1 VQARVARKVIIAAA
15 LASVGLA
22 GASSAQAAPSDQYVV
37 RNLVSSSAAVPADR
51 FDPNLKNPWGL
62 VSSPTSPW
70 WPANNGTNTSTIIP
84 ATGAV
89 NNTVVQVPG
98 GPTGIV
104 WNGTAGAFPITGGQ
118 STFIFNTMSG
128 QISGWRGATA
138 EVKVNKPAS
147 FYLGM
152 TLAVT
157 ATGPQLYSTDFK
169 GNKIDVV
176 DKNWADVDTTGKFV
190 DPTLPAN
197 YGPYGI
203 QAVGNR
209 IFVTYAEH
217 ATVGGTEELPGAG
230 KGYVSAYDFAGNFLG
245 RVASTGVLNA
255 PWGIAKADP
264 NFGAFGGD
272 LLIGNFGDGRINAFH
287 ENADG
292 TWTPSGGLKGTNGQP
307 LSIGGLW
314 AIQFGSGTA
323 NNGQRNHLY
332 FTAGSLGETQGLFG
346 RIIPNPSEAGGVVPA
361 TLALTLGTPASF
373 GPFTPGVAKD
383 YTAATTANVV
393 SSAGDATLTVADP
406 STTNTG
412 KLVNG
417 AFTLAQAVSASA
429 TSAAGTAGAGG
440 PVGGSAAPTTL
451 LTYAGPTSNDAVT
464 VNFKQSIGANEA
476 LRTGSYS
483 KTFTFTLSTTTP

>member
-1 VQARVARKVIIAAA
+1 MHASRVIFATA
-15 LASVGLA
+15 LASLTLV
-22 GASSAQAAPSDQYVV
+22 SAAKAAPSDRYLV
-37 RNLVSSSAAVPADR
+37 RNLVSSTALVPADR
-51 FDPNLKNPWGL
+51 VDPNIKNPWGL

-84 ATGAV
+84 ATGAI

-128 QISGWRGATA
+128 QISGWRGALA
-138 EVKVNKPAS
+138 EVKVNKPSS

-176 DKNWADVDTTGKFV
+176 NGSWADVNTTGKFV

-203 QAVGNR
+203 QTVGNR

-217 ATVGGTEELPGAG
+217 VPGEDDEELPGAG
-230 KGYVSAYDFAGNFLG
+230 KGYVSAFDFAGNFLA
-245 RVASTGVLNA
+245 RVASGGVLNA

-292 TWTPSGGLKGTNGQP
+292 TWTPSGTLKGLDGQP

-314 AIQFGSGTA
+314 AIQFGSGAA

-332 FTAGSLGETQGLFG
+332 FTAGSLGEQAGLFG
-346 RIIPNPSEAGGVVPA
+346 RIIPNPGEAGGTVPA
-361 TLALTLGTPASF
+361 TLSLTLGTPAGF
-373 GPFTPGVAKD
+373 GAFTPGVAKD
-383 YTAATTANVV
+383 YTAATTATVT
-393 SSAGDATLTVADP
+393 SSAGDATLSVADP
-406 STTNTG
+406 SATNTG

-417 AFTLAQAVSASA
+417 TFTLAQPVTASA
-429 TSAAGTAGAGG
+429 TSAVGTTAAGG
-440 PVGGSAAPTTL
+440 AVGGSAAPTTL
-451 LTYAGPTSNDAVT
+451 LTYAGPTSNDAVAI
-464 VNFKQSIGANEA
+464 NFKQSIGANEA

-483 KTFTFTLSTTTP
+483 KTLTFTLSTTNP

>member
-1 VQARVARKVIIAAA
+1 MHASRVIFATA
-15 LASVGLA
+15 LASLTLV
-22 GASSAQAAPSDQYVV
+22 SAAKAAPSDQYLV
-37 RNLVSSSAAVPADR
+37 RNLVSSTAAVPADR
-51 FDPNLKNPWGL
+51 IDANIKNAWGL

-89 NNTVVQVPG
+89 NNTVVSVAG

-118 STFIFNTMSG
+118 SNFIFNTMSG
-128 QISGWRGATA
+128 AVSGWRAGAA
-138 EVKVNKPAS
+138 SEVKVPAHDA
-147 FYLGM
+147 FYMG
-152 TLAVT
+152 LALAIT
-157 ATGPQLYSTDFK
+157 ATGPQLYSADFK
-169 GNKIDVV
+169 NNRVEVV
-176 DKNWADVDTTGKFV
+176 NAQWAPVDMTGKFK

-203 QAVGNR
+203 QTVGSR
-209 IFVTYAEH
+209 IIVTYAEH
-217 ATVGGTEELPGAG
+217 APVGLRELPGAG
-230 KGYVSAYDFAGNFLG
+230 KGYVSAFDFAGNFIG
-245 RVASTGVLNA
+245 RVASGGVLNA
-255 PWGIAKADP
+255 PWGVAKADP

-292 TWTPSGGLKGTNGQP
+292 TFTPSGTLKGLNGQP
-307 LSIGGLW
+307 LAIGGLW
-314 AIQFGSGTA
+314 AIQFGSGAA

-332 FTAGSLGETQGLFG
+332 FTAGPNGETAGLFG
-346 RIIPNPSEAGGVVPA
+346 RIIPNPGEAGGTVPA
-361 TLALTLGTPASF
+361 TLSLTLGTPASF
-373 GPFTPGVAKD
+373 GAFTPGIAKD
-383 YTAATTANVV
+383 YTASTTANVI

-406 STTNTG
+406 SATNTG

-417 AFTLAQAVSASA
+417 TFTLAQPVMATA
-429 TSAAGTAGAGG
+429 TSAVGTAAAGG
-440 PVGGSAAPTTL
+440 PVGGSAAPTNL

-464 VNFKQSIGANEA
+464 INFKQSIGANEA
-476 LRTGSYS
+476 LRTGAYA